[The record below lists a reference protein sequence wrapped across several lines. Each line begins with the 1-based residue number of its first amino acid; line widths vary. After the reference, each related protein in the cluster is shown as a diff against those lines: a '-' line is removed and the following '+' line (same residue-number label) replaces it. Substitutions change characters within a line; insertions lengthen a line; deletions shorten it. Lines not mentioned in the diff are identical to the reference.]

1 MTSIKKIDNKLLEEK
16 NDNETDKRKGYLVN
30 LNWINLWKKY
40 VYYYEII
47 EENSNQLKEKYE

>member
-1 MTSIKKIDNKLLEEK
+1 MTSIKKIENKLLEEK

-40 VYYYEII
+40 VYYY
-47 EENSNQLKEKYE
+47 

>member
-1 MTSIKKIDNKLLEEK
+1 MTSIKKIENKLLEEK

>member
-1 MTSIKKIDNKLLEEK
+1 MTPIKKIENKLFKEK
-16 NDNETDKRKGYLVN
+16 NYNENDKRKGYLVN

>member
-1 MTSIKKIDNKLLEEK
+1 MTSIKKIENKLLEEK
-16 NDNETDKRKGYLVN
+16 NDNETDKRKRYLVN

>member
-30 LNWINLWKKY
+30 INWINLWKKY